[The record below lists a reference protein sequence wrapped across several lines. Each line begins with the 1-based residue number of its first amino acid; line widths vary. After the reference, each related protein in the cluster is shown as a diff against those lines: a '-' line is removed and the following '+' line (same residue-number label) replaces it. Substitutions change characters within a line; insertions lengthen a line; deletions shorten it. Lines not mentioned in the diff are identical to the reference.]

1 MRDTVQAV
9 PLTANIKSEIQ
20 PALILQNGRFS
31 FSKTGVTD
39 PLQQGI
45 SPDERVEYQY
55 RADEKKLYRLK
66 YRHLNSTGREQP
78 ESSVLLSEVDQFEV
92 IVLNPN
98 EATSWPDAQAD
109 LMNVTQK
116 QRLPKGIKI
125 KLTVKDVEYEWI
137 FSLLNTDY
145 LQPKDNN

>member
-1 MRDTVQAV
+1 M
-9 PLTANIKSEIQ
+9 
-20 PALILQNGRFS
+20 
-31 FSKTGVTD
+31 
-39 PLQQGI
+39 
-45 SPDERVEYQY
+45 
-55 RADEKKLYRLK
+55 K

-125 KLTVKDVEYEWI
+125 KLAVKDVEYEWI
-137 FSLLNTDY
+137 FGLLNTDY
-145 LQPKDNN
+145 LQPKNNN